1 MVGENWVADRLEADN
16 MRVGDIE
23 DTDQHNPRMLGKVG
37 SPLHPVA

>member
-1 MVGENWVADRLEADN
+1 MGDKWAADRLEADN